1 MNRLLRRP
9 PSDLPLDQDPSGRFL
24 PWLVAVMVFLLSLTI
39 AGLFILEAVTSRW
52 DENIAGSLTIQLAPV
67 THAEMTAEERAAAD
81 SGRLD
86 RLMRLLAETPGIET
100 AEALSDATLS
110 AMLEPWIGRSDLISD
125 LPIPKIIELTLSRS
139 VPINLDQLE
148 ETLIRELPGAHLDD
162 HRLWLERLDDLADY
176 VEAVGIGLVGLVM
189 AATVIAVV
197 FVTRS
202 GLELHRDIIEL
213 LHLMGAK
220 DSYIARQF
228 ARHAMSLGLKGGVA
242 GLGLV
247 TPCLILMGL
256 LFGRFDALIAA
267 VFSAPLFWVCLAL
280 LPLLAAG
287 IGRMTARRTVLR
299 VLRHML

>member
-1 MNRLLRRP
+1 MSRLLRRA

-67 THAEMTAEERAAAD
+67 TNAEMTEQERAASDAQ
-81 SGRLD
+81 RLD

-125 LPIPKIIELTLSRS
+125 LPVPRIIELTLSRS
-139 VPINLDQLE
+139 VPVNLDQLE
-148 ETLIRELPGAHLDD
+148 ETLIRELPGTHLDD
-162 HRLWLERLDDLADY
+162 YRLWLERLDDLADY
-176 VEAVGIGLVGLVM
+176 VEAVGIGLVLLVT

-228 ARHAMSLGLKGGVA
+228 ARHAMSLGLKGGLV
-242 GLGLV
+242 GLALV
-247 TPCLILMGL
+247 TPCLIVMGL

-267 VFSAPLFWVCLAL
+267 VFSAPLFWVCLVL
-280 LPLLAAG
+280 LPLLAAS
-287 IGRMTARRTVLR
+287 IGRVTARRTVLR